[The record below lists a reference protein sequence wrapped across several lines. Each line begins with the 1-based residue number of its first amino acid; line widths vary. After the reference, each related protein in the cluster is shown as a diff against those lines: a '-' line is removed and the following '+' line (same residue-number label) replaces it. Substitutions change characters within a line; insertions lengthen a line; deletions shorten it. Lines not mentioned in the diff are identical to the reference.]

1 MRKVRILYAGT
12 KQNWIGLFS
21 QIHRGVLFRTFEPIP
36 ARPCVNSD
44 TFRDIQLSD
53 HGRLLCGVVPWVV
66 LFHISGFFWL
76 RQRGTVSETEQARWL
91 YRCQP
96 WFYLRLGA

>member
-1 MRKVRILYAGT
+1 MSAIACSIKGDV
-12 KQNWIGLFS
+12 KEHFS
-21 QIHRGVLFRTFEPIP
+21 
-36 ARPCVNSD
+36 PCTGAAD
-44 TFRDIQLSD
+44 IFRDIQLSD
-53 HGRLLCGVVPWVV
+53 HGRRLRGVVPWVV
-66 LFHISGFFWL
+66 LFHISEFFWL